1 MIDKGSKSISPWFEG
16 NFINCRVVEYYS
28 KGVTKRYFRFPDESC
43 LTITKYRTGRSI
55 QFDVEISNIKKYDMD
70 IVKYIKQEFLNP
82 YNLFL
87 NGSTTLRG
95 AGQYYKV
102 VGDELEYTH
111 FKSVLHSDLDKLTFK
126 LRRGLK
132 IEFISK

>member
-1 MIDKGSKSISPWFEG
+1 
-16 NFINCRVVEYYS
+16 
-28 KGVTKRYFRFPDESC
+28 
-43 LTITKYRTGRSI
+43 
-55 QFDVEISNIKKYDMD
+55 MD
-70 IVKYIKQEFLNP
+70 IVKYINKNFLIRIT
-82 YNLFL
+82 YS